1 MSLLAISYPD
11 LSKTDFDRIQ
21 NIRLK
26 YDREYIDIINPHFTL
41 VFPVDDKPQEDFIK
55 HITASV
61 SSIKNISFV
70 LCGATVHKDQ
80 LSNNWYLFLTPD
92 EGYNDIIKLHD
103 RLYTGLLK
111 DNLRSDLP
119 YIPHITIGLF
129 DNARECKE
137 AADFTNK
144 EGISIAGEINSIDII
159 DFQNNLVEKIK
170 KISLRCE

>member
-92 EGYNDIIKLHD
+92 EGYDDIVKLHD
-103 RLYTGLLK
+103 LLYTGILK
-111 DNLRSDLP
+111 DNLRRDLP
-119 YIPHITIGLF
+119 NIPHITIGLF

-137 AADFTNK
+137 AADSINEK
-144 EGISIAGEINSIDII
+144 DISIAGEINSIDII
-159 DFQNNLVEKIK
+159 DFQNKLIKNIEKINF
-170 KISLRCE
+170 RG